1 MFVIVSLALL
11 NSCGFM
17 LYVTKGR
24 NFIKPMWYVNR
35 PVLFAKLLILA
46 VRVVE
51 SYVSYWVSVG
61 SWV

>member
-1 MFVIVSLALL
+1 MFVMVSLALL
-11 NSCGFM
+11 YSCGFM

-24 NFIKPMWYVNR
+24 NFINPMWYVNS

-51 SYVSYWVSVG
+51 S
-61 SWV
+61 